1 MRTQF
6 TSVRPPW
13 ESHPGC
19 GCEQGGIG
27 LLLGVA
33 GYLAFL
39 FLRPGGWQDAGWR
52 EFWIGAGIV
61 FLTTSLGKLVGIV
74 LARRAGHA

>member
-1 MRTQF
+1 
-6 TSVRPPW
+6 
-13 ESHPGC
+13 
-19 GCEQGGIG
+19 
-27 LLLGVA
+27 VA
-33 GYLAFL
+33 GYLTFL

-61 FLTTSLGKLVGIV
+61 FLTTSLGKLIGIV